1 MSLPKLPG
9 KPLPRPWMPRAKRAG
24 APPAPDF
31 LCHVDVAHHLEYC
44 PLLETN
50 GPGVGPWVGKT
61 PWRRVMQLP
70 PGFLPGES
78 HGPRSL
84 VGYSPW
90 GRKESDTTEGLALS
104 VFSDTLGRWMR
115 V

>member
-61 PWRRVMQLP
+61 SVSGASGGTPAGTRWKA
-70 PGFLPGES
+70 E
-78 HGPRSL
+78 
-84 VGYSPW
+84 
-90 GRKESDTTEGLALS
+90 GR
-104 VFSDTLGRWMR
+104 
-115 V
+115 